1 MTTVLSPAPTA
12 PAQHRESAAERTAAP
27 LRGVMLAGLSVV
39 AAASNVLVWTAGCL
53 GGIGFPAAVRAQR
66 RIAAVA
72 RDRAH
77 RWSGVPIAEP
87 YRPVRS
93 RGARRVRDLAGDPA
107 TWRDQFWGLAD
118 PFVGAFLALLPI
130 ALIAYGTFG
139 AIVQPFLWR
148 SIERAGGSNWYTAV
162 HVHSSAT
169 AAFSIPIGV
178 GLAAAGLWFGPA
190 ILRLHARW
198 TRALLG

>member
-12 PAQHRESAAERTAAP
+12 PARHPDSATGRAAAP
-27 LRGVMLAGLSVV
+27 LRGVTLAGLSVI
-39 AAASNVLVWTAGCL
+39 AAASNLLVWTA
-53 GGIGFPAAVRAQR
+53 FPAGVRAQR

-93 RGARRVRDLAGDPA
+93 RGIRRVRDLAADPA

-118 PFVGAFLALLPI
+118 PFIGAFVALLPI

-139 AIVQPFLWR
+139 AIVQPFVWR
-148 SIERAGGSNWYTAV
+148 SIERAGGNNWYTAI
-162 HVHSSAT
+162 HVHSGLT
-169 AAFSIPIGV
+169 AAISVPV
-178 GLAAAGLWFGPA
+178 GIALAAAGFCLGPA

-198 TRALLG
+198 TRTLLG